1 MDQLRAMRVFT
12 RVIDE
17 GSFAQAA
24 RAMDMA
30 PAVVTRLVAEL
41 EDHLGARLINRTTRR
56 LALTDVGEAYLE
68 RVRQI
73 LSEVDE
79 AEALAGAATREPRG
93 HLRLLMP
100 PAFAVHQLAKH
111 LPAFRERYPK
121 VTIDLEV
128 RGPIDAADEGVDV
141 SIIITRELE
150 RGDFVA
156 RQLARTEVVACAAP
170 GYLDRCGRP
179 NHPIELNDHQALVPV
194 LPNVP
199 REWLFHSGGE
209 SVVVQPQAALSTHH
223 IDTLYATAL
232 AGLGI
237 VGLPSF
243 MVEDALLEGALERVL
258 PHWSLLDYRIYA
270 AMPTRK
276 HLPARTRVFID
287 FLVEVFGG
295 QDRDPWLAAA
305 GCETTPVRA
314 AA

>member
-1 MDQLRAMRVFT
+1 MSVSNDFLAYVIDQLGGRGYSSRRMFGGVGLYSGELF
-12 RVIDE
+12 
-17 GSFAQAA
+17 FA
-24 RAMDMA
+24 
-30 PAVVTRLVAEL
+30 
-41 EDHLGARLINRTTRR
+41 LIADDT
-56 LALTDVGEAYLE
+56 LYFK
-68 RVRQI
+68 
-73 LSEVDE
+73 VD
-79 AEALAGAATREPRG
+79 
-93 HLRLLMP
+93 
-100 PAFAVHQLAKH
+100 
-111 LPAFRERYPK
+111 
-121 VTIDLEV
+121 D
-128 RGPIDAADEGVDV
+128 
-141 SIIITRELE
+141 SN

-156 RQLARTEVVACAAP
+156 RQLARTEVVTCAAP
-170 GYLDRCGRP
+170 NYLDRCGRP
-179 NHPIELNDHQALVPV
+179 NHPSELIEHQALVPV

-209 SVVVQPQAALSTHH
+209 SAVVQPQAALSTHH
-223 IDTLYATAL
+223 IDTLYAAAL

-258 PHWSLLDYRIYA
+258 PHWSLMDYRIYA

-295 QDRDPWLAAA
+295 QDSDPWLAAA

>member
-1 MDQLRAMRVFT
+1 MRVFT

-56 LALTDVGEAYLE
+56 LALTDTGEAYLE

-111 LPAFRERYPK
+111 LPAFREKYPK
-121 VTIDLEV
+121 VTIDMEV
-128 RGPIDAADEGVDV
+128 RGPIESADEGVD
-141 SIIITRELE
+141 ITILVVRELE

-156 RQLARTEVVACAAP
+156 RQLARTEVVTCATP
-170 GYLDRCGRP
+170 GYLDLHGRP
-179 NHPIELNDHQALVPV
+179 GHPSELNQHQALVPV

-199 REWLFHSGGE
+199 REWVFNSGDE
-209 SVVVQPQAALSTHH
+209 SVSVQPQAALSTHH
-223 IDTLYATAL
+223 IDTLYAAAL
-232 AGLGI
+232 AGLGM
-237 VGLPSF
+237 VSLPSF

-258 PHWSLLDYRIYA
+258 PHWWLLDYRIYA

-295 QDRDPWLAAA
+295 EDRDPWLAAA
-305 GCETTPVRA
+305 GCETTPVREA
-314 AA
+314 A